1 MAGLTVFRYRFGTG
15 LLYATDIRVK
25 LACLVLISLTSL
37 QMRFPGLSV
46 WTLLIAWLMRSAR
59 ISGMGLLR
67 ELRWF
72 LILLSVIFFS
82 RGCSL
87 SGLPTPGLASL
98 SVSAAGFYIGALICW
113 RLIIVVFLGVLFTA
127 TTRTHEVKA
136 GIEWVLKPVPLIPG
150 KRIATM
156 IGLLIRFVPVILH
169 QAGETADAQRARG
182 IENRKNPLYRMVK
195 LTVPLLRRTLQDAD
209 KLAMAMEARCYSETR
224 TDPHLTATRNDWVV
238 LSAVICSCLVLM
250 LL

>member
-1 MAGLTVFRYRFGTG
+1 MADLTVFRYRFGTG
-15 LLYATDIRVK
+15 LLYAIDIRVK
-25 LACLVLISLTSL
+25 LVSLVLISFTSL

-46 WTLLIAWLMRSAR
+46 LTLLIACLMRSAR
-59 ISGMGLLR
+59 ISGMVLFR

-72 LILLSVIFFS
+72 LILLGVILFS
-82 RGCSL
+82 RGCSFTR
-87 SGLPTPGLASL
+87 SPTPGLASL
-98 SVSAAGFYIGALICW
+98 SVSADGFYVGALICW

-136 GIEWVLKPVPLIPG
+136 GVDWGLKPVPLIDG
-150 KRIATM
+150 KRMATM

-182 IENRKNPLYRMVK
+182 IENRKNPVYRMIK
-195 LTVPLLRRTLQDAD
+195 LTVPLFRRTLQDAD

-224 TDPHLTATRNDWVV
+224 TDPHLTATRNDWLV
-238 LSAVICSCLVLM
+238 LSAVVCSCLFLRI
-250 LL
+250 L